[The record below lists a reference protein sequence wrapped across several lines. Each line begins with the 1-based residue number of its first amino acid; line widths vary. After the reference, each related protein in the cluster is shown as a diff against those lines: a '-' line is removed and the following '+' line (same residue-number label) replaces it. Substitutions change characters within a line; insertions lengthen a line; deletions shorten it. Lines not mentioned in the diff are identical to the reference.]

1 MSQVR
6 TSGCASSSCSWSLLP
21 CSPCAH
27 GNSLLVLCFS
37 YLVFWLSFEV
47 FQCQGNA
54 TLPKCLSYLAMNRFM
69 GSQARRFMSVR
80 FLHLRLYRVCST
92 EVPEKFLQYGQ
103 AVGEKRHKQ
112 LSPLLSPQHAFSPC
126 NLAFSALAKVKF
138 PVHQGFR
145 VVVQRIA
152 CGEQYLSMSNPIPGS
167 SVLAV
172 ADAPCTVEPPKLV
185 FEMSRGAMVRPH
197 SVEDWFHF
205 VPTLLEDEG
214 WQIAGIWP
222 AGRQNRRTA
231 ILHRSSPWGGHL
243 VRFSM
248 KDIEVHDPPT
258 DTSHL
263 FVRPE
268 VRAWA
273 LRTFPKLRDET
284 FEVLDQLAPGEA
296 IVERWAS
303 WKFFRMCVLFFGTLG
318 GESLLKHFYHPVM
331 PGKLRQ
337 VVRRNYPQRGDSAF
351 AMQSLPEPF
360 EALLVGRPQEPSRNF
375 AVDFVL
381 RVPRNIFAE
390 WVSVHC

>member
-152 CGEQYLSMSNPIPGS
+152 CG
-167 SVLAV
+167 
-172 ADAPCTVEPPKLV
+172 ADHTFA
-185 FEMSRGAMVRPH
+185 
-197 SVEDWFHF
+197 
-205 VPTLLEDEG
+205 
-214 WQIAGIWP
+214 IAGLQVAMAACGASSNELSIQTSV
-222 AGRQNRRTA
+222 GFIVA
-231 ILHRSSPWGGHL
+231 I
-243 VRFSM
+243 
-248 KDIEVHDPPT
+248 
-258 DTSHL
+258 
-263 FVRPE
+263 
-268 VRAWA
+268 
-273 LRTFPKLRDET
+273 
-284 FEVLDQLAPGEA
+284 
-296 IVERWAS
+296 
-303 WKFFRMCVLFFGTLG
+303 
-318 GESLLKHFYHPVM
+318 
-331 PGKLRQ
+331 
-337 VVRRNYPQRGDSAF
+337 
-351 AMQSLPEPF
+351 
-360 EALLVGRPQEPSRNF
+360 EALKPIAQESFQLLLLQPRAIPLHVQPYSRIIGACGGGRPVYRGTTK
-375 AVDFVL
+375 AGV
-381 RVPRNIFAE
+381 
-390 WVSVHC
+390 